1 MKKLG
6 IFLFLF
12 FSCTDTETLLIE
24 KNIEQ
29 EAILKNPFTE
39 ISAESVQVADS
50 LSAPEDYLFRSHLVS
65 ITKPEGNLDK
75 IQSFQMSVKT
85 GIRGEFSS
93 QFGLSDKII
102 TTYLSFL
109 HINGH
114 SFVRMDRDGSFYP
127 DKRDRFLI
135 SNGKK
140 LISYFADT
148 MEIESASSDFNFDL
162 PETDN
167 SGFVPFYTGLV
178 EKSIIADIKESF
190 SVDKWKLE
198 NSIMTVDLTDY
209 YDENLI
215 PSLFPD
221 MDYRITSYFVKY
233 DVEKCPYL
241 GTQLFLEDAD
251 RRIMTIEEIPVYEDE
266 TGFYIRIGKVTE
278 ISYDFEKRMI

>member
-50 LSAPEDYLFRSHLVS
+50 LSAPEDYLSRSHLVS

-127 DKRDRFLI
+127 DKRSF
-135 SNGKK
+135 
-140 LISYFADT
+140 
-148 MEIESASSDFNFDL
+148 FNF
-162 PETDN
+162 
-167 SGFVPFYTGLV
+167 
-178 EKSIIADIKESF
+178 
-190 SVDKWKLE
+190 KW
-198 NSIMTVDLTDY
+198 
-209 YDENLI
+209 
-215 PSLFPD
+215 
-221 MDYRITSYFVKY
+221 
-233 DVEKCPYL
+233 
-241 GTQLFLEDAD
+241 
-251 RRIMTIEEIPVYEDE
+251 EEIN
-266 TGFYIRIGKVTE
+266 
-278 ISYDFEKRMI
+278 

>member
-50 LSAPEDYLFRSHLVS
+50 LSAPEDYLFRFHLVS

-221 MDYRITSYFVKY
+221 MNYRITSYFVKY
-233 DVEKCPYL
+233 DVEKCLYL

-251 RRIMTIEEIPVYEDE
+251 RRIMTIEEIR
-266 TGFYIRIGKVTE
+266 F
-278 ISYDFEKRMI
+278 